1 MLGLFDDFT
10 PKFVKRYADLKGSI
24 AGAVK
29 SFIKE
34 VREQKFPDKE
44 HSFH

>member
-10 PKFVKRYADLKGSI
+10 PKFVKRYADLKPLLI
-24 AGAVK
+24 GAVQG
-29 SFIKE
+29 FIKE
-34 VREQKFPDKE
+34 VREEVFPGKE